1 MSAYKKCMLGVFAVG
16 AMVAATV
23 GHARDELLKQHYNYS
38 EWTKGRFAE
47 AVVVEGAQNARLIYL
62 AGIGAEEAEGK
73 PGEIRAPNDIA
84 GQCAYAFEKIDL
96 ALKRNDATADDIVK
110 MTVYLTSADFIPAFS
125 ECRDAYFEK
134 TGARLP
140 AETLLIISR
149 LAWPDMLLEV
159 DINAVAR

>member
-1 MSAYKKCMLGVFAVG
+1 MRAYKKCMLAIFAASVM
-16 AMVAATV
+16 AMATV
-23 GHARDELLKQHYNYS
+23 GHAEGKLVKQHYNYS
-38 EWTKGRFAE
+38 EWTKDRFAE
-47 AVVVEGAQNARLIYL
+47 AVVVEGAQDARLIYL
-62 AGIGAEEAEGK
+62 SGIGAEEAEGK

-96 ALKRNDATADDIVK
+96 ALKRNEATADDIVN

-125 ECRDAYFEK
+125 ECRNAYFEK

-149 LAWPDMLLEV
+149 LAWPDTLLEV